1 MADNPQPQDRLKQ
14 AISAAQR
21 GDKTAARRLLQQ
33 VLSEDKNN
41 EIAWMWMASVVD
53 TVDERRVCLQR
64 ALKINPNNAR
74 AQEALR
80 RLGGVP
86 AVGTSSSEAAG
97 GIGEVA
103 GAAVNTLRRGGNRTL
118 YFALAGVL
126 ALVILVVVI
135 SSLLPTG
142 PSDEDVRLTIAAS
155 TSQAAFATQAAVVIL
170 PTPIRETPTPTA
182 LRGLIVTLAIEDAN
196 LPATFTPTPTETP
209 LPSPTPSATPFP
221 LSGFSVLYT
230 SSTGGAQPSLFS
242 VNSDGSDVETLLP
255 DFGLDVAYS
264 PDGQQVAFVRGL
276 GAPDEAVGE
285 GTPTS
290 VAPSGVLQV
299 YIASVNDLAN
309 ARPVTQSLGTAI
321 ERPVWTPDG
330 RQIVYSSNADSDFD
344 LYAVNADGSGGLQL
358 TDNDTDDTD
367 PVVSPDGTRVVYASD
382 VSTPGSL
389 EIFSVPITGGEPTQL
404 TDASGSSRSPAF
416 SPDGQ
421 RIAFA
426 SDRNG
431 DSDIW
436 MMDAD
441 GQRPFLVT
449 IDDGG
454 AEDRSPVWTPDGRW
468 IAFISNR
475 DGAVFQV
482 YMITLDGAALVQVT
496 DSEDNVQSISMQ
508 PMTLP

>member
-1 MADNPQPQDRLKQ
+1 MAENPQPQDRLKQ

-41 EIAWMWMASVVD
+41 EVAWMWMASVVD
-53 TVDERRVCLQR
+53 TVDERRACLQR

-80 RLGGVP
+80 RLGGAP
-86 AVGTSSSEAAG
+86 AAGTSSSEPLVGFGDAAS
-97 GIGEVA
+97 
-103 GAAVNTLRRGGNRTL
+103 AAVETFRRGGNRTL
-118 YFALAGVL
+118 YFTIAAVL
-126 ALVILVVVI
+126 ALVIIGVVI
-135 SSLLPTG
+135 ASLLPTG
-142 PSDEDVRLTIAAS
+142 PSDAEVQLTIAAA
-155 TSQAAFATQAAVVIL
+155 TNNAAFATQSALALL
-170 PTPIRETPTPTA
+170 PTPILETPTPTA
-182 LRGLIVTLAIEDAN
+182 LRGLIVTLSIEDAN

-221 LSGFSVLYT
+221 LAGFSVLFT

-242 VNSDGSDVETLLP
+242 INTDGGDLQSLLP
-255 DFGLDVAYS
+255 DFGVDAAYS
-264 PDGQQVAFVRGL
+264 PDGRQVAFVRGL
-276 GAPDEAVGE
+276 GAPDEGVGE

-290 VAPSGVLQV
+290 VAPAGALQV
-299 YIASVNDLAN
+299 YIAPVNDLAN
-309 ARPVTQSLGTAI
+309 ARPVTQAQGTAI

-330 RQIVYSSNADSDFD
+330 QQIVYSGNDDGDFD
-344 LYAVNADGSGGLQL
+344 IYVINADGSGGLQL
-358 TDNDTDDTD
+358 TSNDTDDTD
-367 PVVSPDGTRVVYASD
+367 PVVSPDGTRVIYASD
-382 VSTPGSL
+382 VSTPGSP
-389 EIFSVPITGGEPTQL
+389 EIFSVPIAGGEPTQL
-404 TDASGSSRSPAF
+404 TDASGSSRAPAF

-436 MMDAD
+436 IMDAN

-449 IDDGG
+449 IDDGD

-496 DSEDNVQSISMQ
+496 DGEDNVQSISMQ
-508 PMTLP
+508 PMTMP